1 MIYLDKIAQNVAK
14 TTPKTADRYDQIW
27 AIKKEL
33 KANGSEIL
41 ATDRE
46 TIDDILDILFDEY
59 GFNG

>member
-14 TTPKTADRYDQIW
+14 ATPKTADRYDQIW
-27 AIKKEL
+27 AIKQEL

-46 TIDDILDILFDEY
+46 TIDDILDILFDKY
-59 GFNG
+59 DFNA